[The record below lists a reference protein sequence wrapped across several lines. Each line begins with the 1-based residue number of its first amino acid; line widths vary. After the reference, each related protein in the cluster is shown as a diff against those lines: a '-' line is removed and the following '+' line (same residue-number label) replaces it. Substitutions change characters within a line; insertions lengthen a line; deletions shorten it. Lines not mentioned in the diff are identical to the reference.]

1 MSQGP
6 AGLINYDFH
15 SGICQFETRM
25 LVAMES
31 RKKYGIFIF
40 SWIWLCL
47 FLFGQNRESELIFK
61 SPKPYK
67 GKFDETS
74 SVENEQDVKNQT
86 KNPSKFDEPSI
97 NDKVTS
103 VKFNQPNIPE
113 EKPSKS
119 SEFDVNKYV

>member
-47 FLFGQNRESELIFK
+47 FLFGQNRESKLIFK
-61 SPKPYK
+61 SLKPYK

-86 KNPSKFDEPSI
+86 KSPSKFDEPSI

>member
-1 MSQGP
+1 
-6 AGLINYDFH
+6 
-15 SGICQFETRM
+15 
-25 LVAMES
+25 MEY

>member
-15 SGICQFETRM
+15 SGICQFETRI

-47 FLFGQNRESELIFK
+47 FLFGQNRESKLIFK
-61 SPKPYK
+61 SLKPYK